1 MSNIIWI
8 ISAILIFNV
17 SGMVLKELYN
27 NHKSSHNKQ
36 SNIIRPDKI
45 HFIIGAC
52 GTLGLLSLV
61 IFAWFLETSSSPTE
75 KYVCASLIIVFAIT
89 LGGGLMFYYL
99 NYKIMVYEDYFIYQ
113 NFWRIKKT
121 IYYKD
126 IYIEYSKLYPQ
137 VRQKLNNGKSK
148 LIFKLA
154 GILNNED
161 VFIDTYEQWL
171 NKHSTHEIK
180 NSNS

>member
-8 ISAILIFNV
+8 ISSAMIFVTLNFIFQEYKFNKNKKILNPNI
-17 SGMVLKELYN
+17 LK
-27 NHKSSHNKQ
+27 
-36 SNIIRPDKI
+36 PDKI
-45 HFIIGAC
+45 YFIIGFC
-52 GTLGLLSLV
+52 GEILFLGVIILRLILDNTSSELEKFLGCGLLL
-61 IFAWFLETSSSPTE
+61 IFTIGVGG
-75 KYVCASLIIVFAIT
+75 YLIF
-89 LGGGLMFYYL
+89 FYL

-171 NKHSTHEIK
+171 NKHSTNENE